1 MHIHTAPT
9 LANYMKRFSLIL
21 SKTETLDVDLSTVH
35 VILIDDE
42 PCRDEHGKVDI
53 TYEKRLIHTDGTGFI
68 SENLAKKCPNRIIKR
83 KKSKDYMHRG
93 ETMPLLM
100 QVRLFYNGYAV
111 KGTLLVDK
119 RLQDNT
125 VVVRPSMVKVKADP
139 KLSWIQSLSSLEIVS
154 TSHQSGRTSTSRSL
168 ISLLHCAGVKAEYFM
183 ELLHNAIEGVAN
195 ARYDFRHALKLAS
208 RYANMEDSTLELMI
222 HSGIPLEEPH
232 LLSRLNFIAK
242 QEMKGFREG
251 KLPIDECY
259 YLMGSTDPTG
269 TLKPNEVCVILDSEK
284 NFVGYS
290 KNAILFPISGKRSLA
305 DEMANSDFDG
315 DEYWV
320 SRNHMLLKG
329 FEKQTLPPWTCPPA
343 SISRP
348 PGLDLALPPLAEAL
362 SVKREQINS

>member
-1 MHIHTAPT
+1 MYQGLVLRVCIC
-9 LANYMKRFSLIL
+9 
-21 SKTETLDVDLSTVH
+21 
-35 VILIDDE
+35 DE
-42 PCRDEHGKVDI
+42 LPRASALK
-53 TYEKRLIHTDGTGFI
+53 
-68 SENLAKKCPNRIIKR
+68 
-83 KKSKDYMHRG
+83 
-93 ETMPLLM
+93 PLLM

-208 RYANMEDSTLELMI
+208 RYANMEDSMLEIMI

-242 QEMKGFREG
+242 QEMRGFREG

-269 TLKPNEVCVILDSEK
+269 TLKPNEVCVILDSGQYSGDVLVFKHPGLHFGDIHALTARQISGLEK

-315 DEYWV
+315 DEYWF
-320 SRNHMLLKG
+320 SRNHMAAIRAN
-329 FEKQTLPPWTCPPA
+329 C
-343 SISRP
+343 
-348 PGLDLALPPLAEAL
+348 GLEGLEN
-362 SVKREQINS
+362 K

>member
-1 MHIHTAPT
+1 
-9 LANYMKRFSLIL
+9 
-21 SKTETLDVDLSTVH
+21 
-35 VILIDDE
+35 
-42 PCRDEHGKVDI
+42 
-53 TYEKRLIHTDGTGFI
+53 
-68 SENLAKKCPNRIIKR
+68 
-83 KKSKDYMHRG
+83 
-93 ETMPLLM
+93 MPLLM

-119 RLQDNT
+119 RLQDNAI
-125 VVVRPSMVKVKADP
+125 VVRPSMVKVKADP

-168 ISLLHCAGVKAEYFM
+168 ISLLRCAGVEAEYFM

-208 RYANMEDSTLELMI
+208 RYANMEDSMLELMI

-251 KLPIDECY
+251 KLPIEECY
-259 YLMGSTDPTG
+259 NLMGSTDPTG
-269 TLKPNEVCVILDSEK
+269 MLKPNEVCVILDSGQYSGDVLVFKHPGLHFGDIHALTARQISGLEK

-315 DEYWV
+315 DEYWI

-329 FEKQTLPPWTCPPA
+329 FKKQSEPWVPLFKPEETQQRPKGPLDFNGSVLERLLFNECLTATFIPKYCIS
-343 SISRP
+343 SIIKHIIVFTGCYFGFEFHRS
-348 PGLDLALPPLAEAL
+348 
-362 SVKREQINS
+362 